1 MNWLDF
7 FLTVL
12 DSLSYF
18 TSLVR
23 GTGMNSDLLPLAVIL
38 LFAGGIV
45 FWVLLALAAL
55 NGFFRGIYRMALWT
69 WDRFPSKSG
78 GSMPHV
84 K

>member
-7 FLTVL
+7 TLTVL

-18 TSLVR
+18 ASLVR
-23 GTGMNSDLLPLAVIL
+23 GTGMNSDLLPLAVIM

-45 FWVLLALAAL
+45 FWVLLTLAAL
-55 NGFFRGIYRMALWT
+55 NGIFRGIRIAVLWI
-69 WDRFPSKSG
+69 WDHFQGKSG